1 MNQSLSNKVALP
13 TLSLKPLLAIRDFCV
28 VLAEAFVEAKA
39 MELESR
45 KRAGN
50 W

>member
-1 MNQSLSNKVALP
+1 MNQTFTSNIN
-13 TLSLKPLLAIRDFCV
+13 TSSLSLKPLLAVRDFFV

-45 KRAGN
+45 KKAGN

>member
-1 MNQSLSNKVALP
+1 MNQTLTSNSSIP
-13 TLSLKPLLAIRDFCV
+13 SLSLKPLLAIRDFFV

-39 MELESR
+39 MELETR
-45 KRAGN
+45 KKAGN

>member
-1 MNQSLSNKVALP
+1 MNQTLTSNSSTPSLN
-13 TLSLKPLLAIRDFCV
+13 LKPLLAIRDFFV

-39 MELESR
+39 MELASR
-45 KRAGN
+45 KRAGS

>member
-1 MNQSLSNKVALP
+1 MNQTLTSNNSIP
-13 TLSLKPLLAIRDFCV
+13 SLSLKPILAVRDFFV

-45 KRAGN
+45 KKAGN